1 MGSSAFSVC
10 HDGVYAPRQ
19 ERVVER
25 SALALAES
33 RAADARAFKR
43 TDEASRWGY
52 HEGHRISAPDTFW
65 TEGREGLKDLCR
77 QKKLLP
83 ITIAIGFDR
92 ELGTL
97 VSVGRLNFES
107 YGQQVK
113 MFDASELVVPDI
125 LEGEQMDALRS
136 KAFEIINRE
145 DAKLATMI
153 AFQRS
158 ERDRLVYR
166 LTQESLLMSLRRLER
181 RTALLDIA
189 SEDLAEIALCDSL
202 WLDKMVADAKL
213 QGLREAAI
221 VREAAPGETGDVTLC
236 SRRF

>member
-1 MGSSAFSVC
+1 
-10 HDGVYAPRQ
+10 
-19 ERVVER
+19 
-25 SALALAES
+25 
-33 RAADARAFKR
+33 
-43 TDEASRWGY
+43 
-52 HEGHRISAPDTFW
+52 
-65 TEGREGLKDLCR
+65 
-77 QKKLLP
+77 
-83 ITIAIGFDR
+83 
-92 ELGTL
+92 
-97 VSVGRLNFES
+97 
-107 YGQQVK
+107 

-181 RTALLDIA
+181 RTALLDIP